1 MYGRGDPART
11 LRALKE
17 VVFMKI
23 KIEEP
28 WLIKELYVNRTQHY
42 EETKHMTRAEIIEKY
57 NLKFEN
63 IEKQ

>member
-1 MYGRGDPART
+1 
-11 LRALKE
+11 
-17 VVFMKI
+17 MKI

-28 WLIKELYVNRTQHY
+28 RVMKELYVIRAQHN